1 MDSKVF
7 NCGRLYMWLWRALN
21 KQRNACC
28 KRKFVCVVMP
38 EIHRKLRLAVNVDI
52 PGCVLEEE
60 NAKLLVSLIAE
71 WSYLSGLYFG
81 SRFLA
86 LVKALVITSTTSP
99 WNIGPCPGYIF
110 LKS

>member
-1 MDSKVF
+1 
-7 NCGRLYMWLWRALN
+7 
-21 KQRNACC
+21 
-28 KRKFVCVVMP
+28 MP
-38 EIHRKLRLAVNVDI
+38 EIHRKRRLAVNVDI

-71 WSYLSGLYFG
+71 WSYPSGLYFG

-86 LVKALVITSTTSP
+86 LARALEITSTTSP
-99 WNIGPCPGYIF
+99 WNIGPWPGYIF